1 MGVGVVVGGS
11 SPAEETENAKT
22 QGSWCVGIADRV
34 VCKEIVTVVVEIE
47 KASFLPQDL
56 ESHQTL

>member
-1 MGVGVVVGGS
+1 MGVVVGGS
-11 SPAEETENAKT
+11 SPSEETAHAKT
-22 QGSWCVGIADRV
+22 RGSWCVGIADRV

-47 KASFLPQDL
+47 KAGYLPQDP